1 MNPQTYADP
10 KLDTSTSIS
19 PEKSLLDTDL
29 ENELDEPTPN
39 DEFDWL
45 NDGTELLLAFFDQDP
60 EANKYVEK
68 IFSSHLDHTSLDKTT
83 DINLYNA
90 LSLYLGEQ
98 NTEFILDVIN
108 ESLENK
114 NILAHLKTLDP
125 QVWKLICI
133 LFSLYGQKFQNYRNQ
148 DAPNSWRLIF
158 PTIGYAYISN
168 ELLISINIEKYN
180 GENTLYEESPSSF
193 IQFISIMLRI
203 LKQVPASYIVDE
215 VDEEMIDELRTEYE
229 EFAELIFS

>member
-1 MNPQTYADP
+1 MNPQTYVDP
-10 KLDTSTSIS
+10 KLDMSIS
-19 PEKSLLDTDL
+19 TNQEQQSLDTDL
-29 ENELDEPTPN
+29 DSELDELTSS
-39 DEFDWL
+39 DELDWL
-45 NDGTELLLAFFDQDP
+45 KEGTQSLLAFFDQDP
-60 EANKYVEK
+60 EANKYIEK
-68 IFSSHLDHTSLDKTT
+68 IFSSHLDHSSLDKTT

-90 LSLYLGEQ
+90 LSLYLGEK

-108 ESLENK
+108 KSLENT
-114 NILAHLKTLDP
+114 NILTHLKTRDF

-203 LKQVPASYIVDE
+203 LKQVPIKYIDE
-215 VDEEMIDELRTEYE
+215 IDEEMIDELRTEYE
-229 EFAELIFS
+229 EFAELIVS

>member
-108 ESLENK
+108 QSLENK